1 MSQEDVWE
9 REVKLETTC
18 VSLKKVAEDFY
29 SEERLALQGEGRK
42 STH

>member
-1 MSQEDVWE
+1 MSQEGIRE
-9 REVKLETTC
+9 REVKWETTC

-29 SEERLALQGEGRK
+29 CEERLALRGEGGK